1 MRARLSRLSLVFL
14 AFSRSRRRV
23 RAHRARR
30 VDFTFSHMGVC
41 VSVRTVERALADE
54 AEIER
59 ERRVERFARSLD
71 ANDGRLIL
79 HGLLARADRVN
90 RNQRIYPKPI
100 LRREVAAYDA
110 GAVREGRA
118 YGRLEHPSEADESV
132 FRDVRASEA
141 SHRVLE
147 MYWDDEGKTLF
158 GYLEVTAE
166 TVDGRE
172 VREMYARG
180 DVLGVSTRSWSGLET
195 RSDGRVYVDDDLELL
210 AFDLVRDPAT
220 ASFNG
225 PGAMLPV
232 EGGRY
237 APPSRR

>member
-1 MRARLSRLSLVFL
+1 
-14 AFSRSRRRV
+14 
-23 RAHRARR
+23 
-30 VDFTFSHMGVC
+30 MGVC
-41 VSVRTVERALADE
+41 VSVHTVERVLADE

-59 ERRVERFARSLD
+59 ERRVERFTRSLD

-90 RNQRIYPKPI
+90 RNQRIYPKSI
-100 LRREVAAYDA
+100 LQREVAAYDA

-118 YGRLEHPSEADESV
+118 YGRLEHPSEAEESV

-141 SHRVLE
+141 SHRVTQ

-158 GYLEVTAE
+158 GYLEVTVE
-166 TVDGRE
+166 TSAGRK
-172 VREMYARG
+172 VRAMYARG
-180 DVLGVSTRSWSGLET
+180 EVLGVSTRSWSGLET

-232 EGGRY
+232 DGGWY
-237 APPSRR
+237 APPS

>member
-1 MRARLSRLSLVFL
+1 MRARLSRLSLAFL

-41 VSVRTVERALADE
+41 VSVRTVERALANE

-110 GAVREGRA
+110 GAVREGSA
-118 YGRLEHPSEADESV
+118 CGAAAHASSTPTSV
-132 FRDVRASEA
+132 
-141 SHRVLE
+141 LK
-147 MYWDDEGKTLF
+147 W
-158 GYLEVTAE
+158 
-166 TVDGRE
+166 
-172 VREMYARG
+172 YAICH
-180 DVLGVSTRSWSGLET
+180 TRQKSPRPR
-195 RSDGRVYVDDDLELL
+195 RSC
-210 AFDLVRDPAT
+210 
-220 ASFNG
+220 
-225 PGAMLPV
+225 
-232 EGGRY
+232 GRY
-237 APPSRR
+237 RR

>member
-1 MRARLSRLSLVFL
+1 MRARLSRLSLAFL

-132 FRDVRASEA
+132 FRDVRA
-141 SHRVLE
+141 R
-147 MYWDDEGKTLF
+147 
-158 GYLEVTAE
+158 
-166 TVDGRE
+166 
-172 VREMYARG
+172 ARRRIG
-180 DVLGVSTRSWSGLET
+180 CWRCIGTTKARRS
-195 RSDGRVYVDDDLELL
+195 SD
-210 AFDLVRDPAT
+210 T
-220 ASFNG
+220 
-225 PGAMLPV
+225 
-232 EGGRY
+232 
-237 APPSRR
+237 SR

>member
-1 MRARLSRLSLVFL
+1 
-14 AFSRSRRRV
+14 
-23 RAHRARR
+23 
-30 VDFTFSHMGVC
+30 
-41 VSVRTVERALADE
+41 
-54 AEIER
+54 
-59 ERRVERFARSLD
+59 
-71 ANDGRLIL
+71 
-79 HGLLARADRVN
+79 
-90 RNQRIYPKPI
+90 
-100 LRREVAAYDA
+100 
-110 GAVREGRA
+110 
-118 YGRLEHPSEADESV
+118 
-132 FRDVRASEA
+132 
-141 SHRVLE
+141 

-237 APPSRR
+237 APPSRW

>member
-1 MRARLSRLSLVFL
+1 MAAR
-14 AFSRSRRRV
+14 
-23 RAHRARR
+23 
-30 VDFTFSHMGVC
+30 
-41 VSVRTVERALADE
+41 
-54 AEIER
+54 
-59 ERRVERFARSLD
+59 
-71 ANDGRLIL
+71 
-79 HGLLARADRVN
+79 
-90 RNQRIYPKPI
+90 
-100 LRREVAAYDA
+100 DA

-158 GYLEVTAE
+158 GYLEGDGG
-166 TVDGRE
+166 DGRWE
-172 VREMYARG
+172 GGERDVRARG
-180 DVLGVSTRSWSGLET
+180 CFGVSTRSWSGLET

-210 AFDLVRDPAT
+210 AFDLIRDPRRR
-220 ASFNG
+220 SFNG